1 MKFCIEMYFTLMNK
15 ANLRYLFTILAGER
29 TQYFNPSCSAHWSH
43 SHINIFT
50 LLMTIRNIFIHNRLW
65 EVEGPRCTAT
75 VYVPS
80 LIIKYLIW
88 VWSLIEF
95 PWTLWVP
102 LFRVSWDI
110 VRQFRQSSADY
121 QPISQT
127 PNITERLKLL
137 LSFSSARTNRIQT
150 SRYWRTGGETRPALL
165 ATWQIWVMIT
175 DANLSQ
181 DTPV

>member
-1 MKFCIEMYFTLMNK
+1 MYFTLMNK
-15 ANLRYLFTILAGER
+15 ANLRYLFTILARER

-43 SHINIFT
+43 SHIIIFT
-50 LLMTIRNIFIHNRLW
+50 LLMTIRNIFIHNRLR
-65 EVEGPRCTAT
+65 EVGGWSVT
-75 VYVPS
+75 VNVGS
-80 LIIKYLIW
+80 LIIKYLIS

-137 LSFSSARTNRIQT
+137 LYFSSAKTKGRV
-150 SRYWRTGGETRPALL
+150 RYVYIEKSLYYSVEFVVFRALAFGL
-165 ATWQIWVMIT
+165 MTAL
-175 DANLSQ
+175 N
-181 DTPV
+181 P

>member
-43 SHINIFT
+43 SHIIIFT

-95 PWTLWVP
+95 PCESPCSESLEILSDNLDRAP
-102 LFRVSWDI
+102 LTINQLVKLRT
-110 VRQFRQSSADY
+110 
-121 QPISQT
+121 SQ
-127 PNITERLKLL
+127 R
-137 LSFSSARTNRIQT
+137 
-150 SRYWRTGGETRPALL
+150 
-165 ATWQIWVMIT
+165 
-175 DANLSQ
+175 D
-181 DTPV
+181 